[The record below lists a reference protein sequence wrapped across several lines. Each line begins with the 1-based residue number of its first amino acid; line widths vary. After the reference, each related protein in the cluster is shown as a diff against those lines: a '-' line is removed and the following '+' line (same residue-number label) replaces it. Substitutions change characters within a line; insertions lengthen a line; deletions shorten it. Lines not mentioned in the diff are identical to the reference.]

1 MKNRK
6 LYNRAIVDKLRELV
20 EKYPDLRFGQIL
32 INAKI
37 VQGIATSK
45 GFKCQDPFFEESKDI
60 WERMVNNKFVFNELN
75 N

>member
-6 LYNRAIVDKLRELV
+6 LYNKAIVDKLQELV

-37 VQGIATSK
+37 VQGVTTSK
-45 GFKCQDPFFEESKDI
+45 GFKCQDPFFEEPKDT
-60 WERMVNNKFVFNELN
+60 WERMINNKFVFNELSN
-75 N
+75 